1 MYTGGMATEDRFS
14 TIAEITRRMKIDKVR
29 EFGDSPDE
37 FDCDLLGFCACV
49 RASKQLFAVYH
60 AEGPM
65 APREAAAWSAM
76 MLSCDEIFVVAD
88 AYCTSV
94 EAPKDDPN
102 ALLPMSPEQMEEEF
116 YRTHPEVHPGY
127 LGEAW
132 QRGER
137 EGISEAIMI
146 QRYAMVGPAL
156 RAQYMYTRQGRKLI
170 WGKILTSDVGWEGG
184 AIDDYVKEGFRRRRQ
199 IQPQIDEMREKVKAN
214 MAKEDFA
221 PAEMAYWTD
230 RGAAKFLS
238 SKKAIKV
245 IHYMSQIPDMPDAYF
260 AGGKE
265 IDPTNWKEVED

>member
-1 MYTGGMATEDRFS
+1 
-14 TIAEITRRMKIDKVR
+14 
-29 EFGDSPDE
+29 
-37 FDCDLLGFCACV
+37 
-49 RASKQLFAVYH
+49 
-60 AEGPM
+60 
-65 APREAAAWSAM
+65 
-76 MLSCDEIFVVAD
+76 
-88 AYCTSV
+88 
-94 EAPKDDPN
+94 
-102 ALLPMSPEQMEEEF
+102 
-116 YRTHPEVHPGY
+116 
-127 LGEAW
+127 
-132 QRGER
+132 
-137 EGISEAIMI
+137 
-146 QRYAMVGPAL
+146 
-156 RAQYMYTRQGRKLI
+156 MYTRQGRKLI